1 MTEFGNSITSIK
13 EYNDLIANHLLDNID
28 RGILGAL
35 PQPTMFGGKRMRKYV
50 LPASTEYD
58 YPSSLSVGHLGTAQP
73 DMLGGSFWSDFGNG
87 LKQGV
92 SAVGQVALP
101 IATELGKE
109 YAREQI
115 NNYKSGK
122 GRKRGGAYSRFSI
135 GDNGVMF
142 KVHPPQALQ
151 SGGFLV
157 GADGH
162 GVRTM
167 PTTGGSV
174 LGMDNVTP
182 LSNHPTYTGGVHSGG
197 VHSGAGVFDTFKK
210 GFTQVGHA
218 LAPVAKEVFQD
229 VVLPEGKEYLKQQLK
244 ERRGGTKNSGLVAK
258 IVASRNPAFSVNKIK
273 RPSGNLVNYAKLM
286 GEKYT
291 GSYKPSDLWNTFKGK
306 NVPKKK
312 GTKASKKKLI
322 IENDSE
328 SEGEEEN
335 VVIPAPKAKRGRKP
349 KALPKG
355 QMDIRTMLQG
365 KGMYGG
371 SVLDD
376 LGKVS
381 QAVAPFLPLLA
392 GLGRGEPMPPHPCG
406 GNWAD
411 DLGKVSQIIAPFA
424 PLLMAMGREP
434 EMYGGDVLGDIG
446 KVTQAVAPFLPLLL
460 GLGRARRRVPRGGN
474 FLDDLGKVSSAIAP
488 FAPLL
493 MGLGKPKK
501 SKKGGVLIKDVPSQF
516 HTNTGLMP
524 PALASYNP
532 PVPSVSGSGRKPSE
546 RGAIVKRIMAE
557 KGMSLPQASKYV
569 KEHGLYK
576 K

>member
-13 EYNDLIANHLLDNID
+13 EYNDLIANYLLDNID

-35 PQPTMFGGKRMRKYV
+35 PQPTMFGGKRMRKFV

-73 DMLGGSFWSDFGNG
+73 DMLGGSFWSDFGTG

-101 IATELGKE
+101 IATEIGKDL
-109 YAREQI
+109 AREQI
-115 NNYKSGK
+115 QNYRSGK
-122 GRKRGGAYSRFSI
+122 GRKRGG
-135 GDNGVMF
+135 
-142 KVHPPQALQ
+142 
-151 SGGFLV
+151 FLI

-162 GVRTM
+162 GIRTM

-182 LSNHPTYTGGVHSGG
+182 LSNHTTYTGGVHSGG

-229 VVLPEGKEYLKQQLK
+229 VVVPEGKEYLKQQLK
-244 ERRGGTKNSGLVAK
+244 EKRGGTKNSGLVAK

-286 GEKYT
+286 GENYT
-291 GSYKPSDLWNTFKGK
+291 GSYKPSDMWNTFKGK

-312 GTKASKKKLI
+312 GTKAPKKKKLI

-328 SEGEEEN
+328 EEEEY
-335 VVIPAPKAKRGRKP
+335 ILPPKAKKGRKP
-349 KALPKG
+349 KAPPKG

-392 GLGRGEPMPPHPCG
+392 GLGRGEAMPPHPCG

-411 DLGKVSQIIAPFA
+411 DLGKVSQAIAPFA

-434 EMYGGDVLGDIG
+434 KMYGGDALGDIG
-446 KVTQAVAPFLPLLL
+446 KVTQAVAPFLPLLM
-460 GLGRARRRVPRGGN
+460 GLGRARRR
-474 FLDDLGKVSSAIAP
+474 AP
-488 FAPLL
+488 
-493 MGLGKPKK
+493 PKAK
-501 SKKGGVLIKDVPSQF
+501 AGALIKDVPSQF
-516 HTNTGLMP
+516 HINTGLMP

>member
-1 MTEFGNSITSIK
+1 MTEFGNSITSIR
-13 EYNDLIANHLLDNID
+13 EYNDLIANYLLDNID
-28 RGILGAL
+28 KGVLGAQA
-35 PQPTMFGGKRMRKYV
+35 QPTMFGGKRMRKFV

-58 YPSSLSVGHLGTAQP
+58 YPSSLSVGHLGMAQP

-101 IATELGKE
+101 IATEIGKD

-115 NNYKSGK
+115 QNYRSGK
-122 GRKRGGAYSRFSI
+122 GRKRGG
-135 GDNGVMF
+135 
-142 KVHPPQALQ
+142 
-151 SGGFLV
+151 FLI

-162 GVRTM
+162 GIRTM
-167 PTTGGSV
+167 PTTGGAV

-182 LSNHPTYTGGVHSGG
+182 LLNHPTYTGGVHSGG
-197 VHSGAGVFDTFKK
+197 VHSGAGIFDTFKK

-218 LAPVAKEVFQD
+218 LAPVAKEVFTD
-229 VVLPEGKEYLKQQLK
+229 VVVPEGKEYLKQQLK
-244 ERRGGTKNSGLVAK
+244 EKRGGTKNSGLVAK
-258 IVASRNPAFSVNKIK
+258 IVASRNPNFSVNKIK

-286 GEKYT
+286 GENYT

-312 GTKASKKKLI
+312 GTKGKKKLI
-322 IENDSE
+322 IVEEDSD
-328 SEGEEEN
+328 EEE
-335 VVIPAPKAKRGRKP
+335 VEIPLTKKQIEENRKKMAQQTRANNKMLNTRAKKTNMGN
-349 KALPKG
+349 

-411 DLGKVSQIIAPFA
+411 DLGKVSQAIAPFA

-446 KVTQAVAPFLPLLL
+446 KVTQAVAPFLPLLM
-460 GLGRARRRVPRGGN
+460 GLGRAKRRTPPKAVGGN
-474 FLDDLGKVSSAIAP
+474 FLDDLGKVSQAVAP

-493 MGLGKPKK
+493 MGLGNPKK
-501 SKKGGVLIKDVPSQF
+501 SKKGGVLIKDYPSQF
-516 HTNTGLMP
+516 HINTGLMP